1 MRVGA
6 KAAATFILS
15 LGGAIATGAE
25 PASAPAAAAA
35 AYQDRL
41 IAAGEL
47 AALPTDA
54 DANDIDSSGL
64 PRGWR
69 VEAGV
74 ADTHYGDLDGRESG
88 LAVSGFWDTMSWGS
102 WSVDALLHSGNSG
115 DGGNGSSVTVW
126 QRQMP
131 FADGWS
137 ADNGLGVVN
146 APLLPLMRSG
156 YRFTLPTSVMAGI
169 ETDWR
174 QQNGVEIQGAFGE
187 PGFYQG
193 SHWADFHATGG
204 QLAQVGVQMPW
215 SSTSSSSIAAIG
227 EHDVAPWW
235 LASGQQATTP
245 GTAAHIDAQSLYAAS
260 AWQGENTQ
268 LQANLLAGS
277 ISGGS
282 TRSGLWIDAQTV
294 TERYQQHYGAFRL
307 EPDLSWGAL
316 PFTSD
321 IEGGYYRVDFQRA
334 QWIWSAGLDEVRSI
348 SGNGVDGSYFNG
360 AARYQARPWLAFGG
374 DATLKP
380 GSGSAYS
387 GDVFVDWKTR
397 FGSSRLQYQQAQ
409 DSESRQSRQ
418 VTWDQSLPT
427 RENIH
432 LSVSASFAAVDSAYG
447 GTTRSAS
454 LATYGSYQLG
464 DSVSIDGNVRWTRGD
479 GPEGQ
484 HGFDGNLGLNWRFA
498 RAWSLSANYY
508 ESHAAQRSPFVI
520 DPISQSTPF
529 VTLPTSWAYSLLIRY
544 EFRAGSPAAVPGGNA
559 GGVGALAGAVFLDA
573 NGDGRRDAAEAG
585 APNITVILDGRYSVR
600 TDASGRF
607 DFSQIAA
614 GEHRL
619 KILPDNLPLPWQLDE
634 KAANVVVVVKPRTDV
649 RVDIAAKRSL

>member
-6 KAAATFILS
+6 GVAATLILS
-15 LGGAIATGAE
+15 LGGAVAMGAE
-25 PASAPAAAAA
+25 TVSVAAAP
-35 AYQDRL
+35 AYQDRV
-41 IAAGEL
+41 ISASDL
-47 AALPTDA
+47 AALPDDQEST
-54 DANDIDSSGL
+54 DIDPSGL

-69 VEAGV
+69 VETGV
-74 ADTHYGDLDGRESG
+74 ADTHYGDRDGHEAG
-88 LAVSGFWDTMSWGS
+88 LAVSGFRDTLSWGS
-102 WSVDALLHSGNSG
+102 WSIDALLHSGNSS
-115 DGGNGSSVTVW
+115 DGGNGSSFTVW

-146 APLLPLMRSG
+146 APLLPLMRNS

-174 QQNGVEIQGAFGE
+174 QQGGPQIQGAFGE

-193 SHWADFHATGG
+193 SHWADFQATGG
-204 QLAQVGVQMPW
+204 QLAQVGVQLPW
-215 SSTSSSSIAAIG
+215 SSSMSSSLAAIG

-235 LASGQQATTP
+235 LASDQAATGGP
-245 GTAAHIDAQSLYAAS
+245 AARIDAQSLYAAT
-260 AWQGENTQ
+260 AWRGDSTQ

-282 TRSGLWIDAQTV
+282 TRTGLWLDAQTV
-294 TERYQQHYGAFRL
+294 SERYQQHYGVFRL

-316 PFTSD
+316 PFTND

-334 QWIWSAGLDEVRSI
+334 QWLWSAGLDEVRSI
-348 SGNGVDGSYFNG
+348 SGTGVDGSYLNG
-360 AARYQARPWLAFGG
+360 AVRYQTRPWLAVGG
-374 DATLKP
+374 DLTLKP
-380 GSGSAYS
+380 GSDSAYS
-387 GDVFVDWKTR
+387 GDVFLDWRTR
-397 FGSSRLQYQQAQ
+397 WGSSRLQFQQAQ
-409 DSESRQSRQ
+409 DNQDRQSRQ

-427 RENIH
+427 RENVH
-432 LSVSASFAAVDSAYG
+432 LSVSAAFATVDSTFG

-464 DSVSIDGNVRWTRGD
+464 DRWSLDGNVRWTRGD

-484 HGFDGNLGLNWRFA
+484 HGFDGSLGLNWRFA

-520 DPISQSTPF
+520 DPISQAAPF
-529 VTLPTSWAYSLLIRY
+529 VSLPTTWAYSLLLRY
-544 EFRAGSPAAVPGGNA
+544 EFRAGSPPAVPGGSA
-559 GGVGALAGAVFLDA
+559 GGVGALAGSVFLDA
-573 NGDGRRDAAEAG
+573 NGDGRRDAGEAG
-585 APNITVILDGRYSVR
+585 AANLTVVLDGRYSVR
-600 TDASGRF
+600 TDASGHF
-607 DFSQIAA
+607 DFAQIAA

-634 KAANVVVVVKPRTDV
+634 KSASVVVMVKPRSDV
-649 RVDIAAKRSL
+649 QVDIAARRSL